1 MEEVSVLIG
10 RSQSGDKEAR
20 EALFEKNA
28 GLIHH
33 VIKRYI
39 GRGCE
44 SEDLFQLGAIGLVKA
59 IEKFDTEYGVCFST
73 YAVPMISGEIRR
85 FLRDDGMVK
94 VSRGIK
100 ENIWKIN
107 RTREELYARL
117 GREVTI
123 RELAE
128 ESGVAMEDVVLAMDA
143 GREVESIYR
152 TVYQS
157 DGNEIYLLDMIK
169 EGQQAGSSYTVQD
182 EGEIVLDRMLLEQLM
197 NKLDTKERM
206 LIRLRFYENKT
217 QMQVAKYL
225 GMSQVQVSRLE
236 KKLLLRMREYV

>member
-1 MEEVSVLIG
+1 MEDKELFL
-10 RSQSGDKEAR
+10 QAQKGDKEAR

-182 EGEIVLDRMLLEQLM
+182 EGEIVLDRMFLEQLM

>member
-1 MEEVSVLIG
+1 MEDKELFL
-10 RSQSGDKEAR
+10 QAQKGDKEAR

-73 YAVPMISGEIRR
+73 YAVPMISGEIRC

>member
-1 MEEVSVLIG
+1 MEDKELFL
-10 RSQSGDKEAR
+10 QAQKGDKEAR
-20 EALFEKNA
+20 EALFEKNS

-33 VIKRYI
+33 VIKRYT

-107 RTREELYARL
+107 RTREELYAKL

-157 DGNEIYLLDMIK
+157 DGNEIYLIDMIK
-169 EGQQAGSSYTVQD
+169 EGQQAGSSYTTQD

>member
-1 MEEVSVLIG
+1 MEDKELFL
-10 RSQSGDKEAR
+10 QAQKGDKEAR

-100 ENIWKIN
+100 ENMWKIN
-107 RTREELYARL
+107 RTREELYAKL

>member
-1 MEEVSVLIG
+1 MEDKELFL
-10 RSQSGDKEAR
+10 QAQKGDKEAR
-20 EALFEKNA
+20 EALFEKNE

-33 VIKRYI
+33 VIKRYT

-107 RTREELYARL
+107 RTREELYAKL

-169 EGQQAGSSYTVQD
+169 EGQQAGSSYTTQD

>member
-1 MEEVSVLIG
+1 MEDKELFL
-10 RSQSGDKEAR
+10 QAQKGDKEAR

-33 VIKRYI
+33 VIKRYT

-107 RTREELYARL
+107 RTREELYAKL

-152 TVYQS
+152 TVNQS

-169 EGQQAGSSYTVQD
+169 EGQQAGSSYTTQD

>member
-1 MEEVSVLIG
+1 MEDKELFL
-10 RSQSGDKEAR
+10 QAQKGDKEAR

-107 RTREELYARL
+107 RTREELYAKL

-123 RELAE
+123 RELSE

-169 EGQQAGSSYTVQD
+169 EGQQAGSSYTTQD

-236 KKLLLRMREYV
+236 KKLLIRMREYV

>member
-1 MEEVSVLIG
+1 MEDKELFL
-10 RSQSGDKEAR
+10 QAQKGDKEAR

-44 SEDLFQLGAIGLVKA
+44 AEDLFQLGAIGLVKA

-107 RTREELYARL
+107 RTREELHARL
-117 GREVTI
+117 GREVTLK
-123 RELAE
+123 ELSE

-169 EGQQAGSSYTVQD
+169 EGQQAGCSYTTQD
-182 EGEIVLDRMLLEQLM
+182 EGEMVLDRMLLEQLM
-197 NKLDTKERM
+197 NKLDRKERM
-206 LIRLRFYENKT
+206 LIRLRFFENKT
-217 QMQVAKYL
+217 QMQVADCL

-236 KKLLLRMREYV
+236 KKVLLRMREYV

>member
-1 MEEVSVLIG
+1 MEDKELFL
-10 RSQSGDKEAR
+10 QAQKGDKEAR

-107 RTREELYARL
+107 RTREELYAKL

-169 EGQQAGSSYTVQD
+169 EGQQAGSSYTIQD

>member
-1 MEEVSVLIG
+1 MEDKELFL
-10 RSQSGDKEAR
+10 QAQKGDKEAR

-107 RTREELYARL
+107 RTREELYAKL

-169 EGQQAGSSYTVQD
+169 EGQQAGSSYTTQD

>member
-1 MEEVSVLIG
+1 M
-10 RSQSGDKEAR
+10 
-20 EALFEKNA
+20 
-28 GLIHH
+28 
-33 VIKRYI
+33 IKRYI

>member
-1 MEEVSVLIG
+1 MDDKELFLLAQ
-10 RSQSGDKEAR
+10 RGDKDAR

-33 VIKRYI
+33 VIKRYM

-44 SEDLFQLGAIGLVKA
+44 AEDLFQLGAIGLVKA

-73 YAVPMISGEIRR
+73 YAVPMIAGEIRR

-107 RTREELYARL
+107 RTREELYAKL
-117 GREVTI
+117 GREVTVK
-123 RELAE
+123 ELSE
-128 ESGVAMEDVVLAMDA
+128 ESGVAIEDIVLAMDA

-157 DGNEIYLLDMIK
+157 DGNEIYLLDMLR
-169 EGQQAGSSYTVQD
+169 EGQQAGGMDSGQD
-182 EGEIVLDRMLLEQLM
+182 AGEMVLNKMLLEQLL
-197 NKLDTKERM
+197 NRLDTRERL
-206 LIRLRFYENKT
+206 LIRMRFYENKT
-217 QMQVAKYL
+217 QMQVARSL

-236 KKLLLRMREYV
+236 KKLLLRMRECV

>member
-1 MEEVSVLIG
+1 MEDKELFL
-10 RSQSGDKEAR
+10 QAQKGDKEAR

-107 RTREELYARL
+107 RTREKLYARL

>member
-1 MEEVSVLIG
+1 
-10 RSQSGDKEAR
+10 
-20 EALFEKNA
+20 
-28 GLIHH
+28 
-33 VIKRYI
+33 
-39 GRGCE
+39 
-44 SEDLFQLGAIGLVKA
+44 
-59 IEKFDTEYGVCFST
+59 
-73 YAVPMISGEIRR
+73 MISGEIRR

>member
-1 MEEVSVLIG
+1 
-10 RSQSGDKEAR
+10 
-20 EALFEKNA
+20 
-28 GLIHH
+28 
-33 VIKRYI
+33 
-39 GRGCE
+39 
-44 SEDLFQLGAIGLVKA
+44 
-59 IEKFDTEYGVCFST
+59 
-73 YAVPMISGEIRR
+73 
-85 FLRDDGMVK
+85 
-94 VSRGIK
+94 
-100 ENIWKIN
+100 
-107 RTREELYARL
+107 
-117 GREVTI
+117 
-123 RELAE
+123 
-128 ESGVAMEDVVLAMDA
+128 MEDVVLAMDA

-169 EGQQAGSSYTVQD
+169 EGQQAGSSYTIQD